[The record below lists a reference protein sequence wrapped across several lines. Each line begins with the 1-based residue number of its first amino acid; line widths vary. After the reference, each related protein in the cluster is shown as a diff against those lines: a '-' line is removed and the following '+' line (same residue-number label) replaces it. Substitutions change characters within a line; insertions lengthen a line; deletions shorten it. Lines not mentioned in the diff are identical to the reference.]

1 MDRSFTKYGQ
11 ERFCFLRRADS
22 LFATGGAERDKG
34 WHRQAGRRFE
44 CAAKLYRRALLS
56 LMARKSRSES
66 TSRRRAPCLELS
78 GHFGSSRKSWRQA
91 MGRRWTR
98 SSIWTVRRIDRKCTI
113 SRTRRSRRSRRT
125 TGLKRGSCWP
135 GRGRQKICRG
145 SAIGPWFTPPA
156 KDSMGTAGMKLPR
169 SHPTYAKALGG
180 MAINVH
186 ICHMNAEPTCPPH
199 GRNATVQGSRRNL
212 ASCSPPEGGGEIRW
226 ASNTRWG
233 DAPYKKGFR
242 TESLKTNGFTK
253 TVGNATAPCHL
264 RNVRL
269 WLPRAR
275 SLPRHLSGKRG
286 FRSGR
291 QRKRFAGSSRKKP
304 LKLRPLHQ

>member
-22 LFATGGAERDKG
+22 LFATGEAERDKG

-44 CAAKLYRRALLS
+44 FAAELYRRALLS

-78 GHFGSSRKSWRQA
+78 GHFGSSRRSWRQA

-98 SSIWTVRRIDRKCTI
+98 SGIWMVRRIDRNCTI
-113 SRTRRSRRSRRT
+113 SRTRRSRRT
-125 TGLKRGSCWP
+125 TRPKRVSCWP

-156 KDSMGTAGMKLPR
+156 KDSMGTAGMKLPCW
-169 SHPTYAKALGG
+169 HPTYAKALGG
-180 MAINVH
+180 MAINLH
-186 ICHMNAEPTCPPH
+186 IRHMNAEPTCPPH

-212 ASCSPPEGGGEIRW
+212 A
-226 ASNTRWG
+226 
-233 DAPYKKGFR
+233 
-242 TESLKTNGFTK
+242 
-253 TVGNATAPCHL
+253 
-264 RNVRL
+264 
-269 WLPRAR
+269 
-275 SLPRHLSGKRG
+275 
-286 FRSGR
+286 
-291 QRKRFAGSSRKKP
+291 
-304 LKLRPLHQ
+304 